1 MQIDIWHGDW
11 GLVEVPKVSSYL
23 SPYVRKCWMDDMN
36 NDEDDKDEPAPIL
49 PTPTLKSIK
58 SPNEKS
64 FTGEVDDAE

>member
-1 MQIDIWHGDW
+1 
-11 GLVEVPKVSSYL
+11 
-23 SPYVRKCWMDDMN
+23 MDDMN